1 MFAVQSLLLSLERA
15 IVSRLL
21 PPQPVNS
28 RSLYRH
34 QTRPSHLCPPE
45 LLRARGHELFL
56 PRPPDHAVYSHI
68 ELSDPYDIE
77 GIHLAT
83 LDASMWPSRPGSAAP
98 LGRGAG
104 RASWFTD
111 TRYARLRSRAQDRGC
126 RMAWCVTTMRVTSF
140 PQCARRSIPAS
151 ICARLMRPSL
161 KAAGGRGPR
170 ASPFL
175 ADVLVIGDVLPQER
189 LYIEL
194 SHETICGHTI
204 A

>member
-98 LGRGAG
+98 LGRGANRVRG
-104 RASWFTD
+104 FTD
-111 TRYARLRSRAQDRGC
+111 TRRMKMAGQDN
-126 RMAWCVTTMRVTSF
+126 AWCVTTMRVTSF

-170 ASPFL
+170 ASSFL
-175 ADVLVIGDVLPQER
+175 ADLLVIGDVLPQEM